1 LEIQDRPQAP
11 GLEQGLEPGLPGLLL
26 LLSRRGRV
34 VGEGAP
40 QLHEDGNLP
49 VHHVLRKGNVD
60 RAFDTADFIIE
71 REYRTPS
78 QEHACLEPEVALA
91 IPDENGGITIEAP
104 SQNVFFDRFH
114 ICRTLALP
122 RSKVRVIQSPTGAA
136 FGSREDIYAQI
147 HAALGALLTQRPV
160 RIVWSRE
167 ETQIATTKRHPAVMK
182 YKAALAEDGRIL
194 GMKID
199 VLADSAVYLLPV
211 AAVLALVG
219 IRLNSMEK
227 RRRVGTKKKGRPA
240 AAFLLPPEKT
250 SKFVKVSV
258 VPCRFAAVFQ
268 NLQA

>member
-1 LEIQDRPQAP
+1 VIE
-11 GLEQGLEPGLPGLLL
+11 EEE
-26 LLSRRGRV
+26 RR
-34 VGEGAP
+34 ESENLDDDIP
-40 QLHEDGNLP
+40 EDFVCCIFEFHLQQ
-49 VHHVLRKGNVD
+49 
-60 RAFDTADFIIE
+60 II
-71 REYRTPS
+71 
-78 QEHACLEPEVALA
+78 
-91 IPDENGGITIEAP
+91 
-104 SQNVFFDRFH
+104 
-114 ICRTLALP
+114 
-122 RSKVRVIQSPTGAA
+122 
-136 FGSREDIYAQI
+136 
-147 HAALGALLTQRPV
+147 
-160 RIVWSRE
+160 
-167 ETQIATTKRHPAVMK
+167 AVMK